1 MCASPSMVSAYVFP
15 ALGKWS
21 FQNSY
26 GARLWPASPTTLIVT
41 LLNFGGYSH
50 VMACCSF
57 GACIA
62 AAAGPVGADPV
73 PAVRARTSAV
83 TTAPS
88 ARAFRIMLHLL
99 RAWAL
104 LT

>member
-1 MCASPSMVSAYVFP
+1 MILIAMP

-26 GARLWPASPTTLIVT
+26 GARLWPASPTTWTVT

-50 VMACCSF
+50 VMACCAF

-62 AAAGPVGADPV
+62 AAAGPVGAGPV
-73 PAVRARTSAV
+73 PAVRARTSAA

-88 ARAFRIMLHLL
+88 ARAFHLMLMLRLL
-99 RAWAL
+99 RIL
-104 LT
+104 PLTT